1 METMR
6 KMIVQAPGRINLL
19 GEHLDY
25 NQGIVLPAAID
36 RCFEF
41 EFEQIATGQV
51 CIEALDLNESWI
63 FELAQLNE
71 VQTAG
76 WRSYVKGVFMLLF
89 SDEILCSI
97 SPSSS
102 SSSSSSPF
110 NGLHIRF
117 KSNIPIGAGLS
128 SSAAL
133 CCGLAFGLNEWFD
146 LGKTRK
152 ELALLAQETEHRY
165 AGVQCGLMDQ
175 VASLFGKEAHLLAFD
190 CLSQEIE
197 AFQLPLLGVQ
207 LFLIDSKVKHN
218 LAESA
223 YNERRAQLES
233 AWLLAKH
240 SFPGLMSWRD
250 INEAQLQVVFT
261 HLDLSTQ
268 KRLRYVLDEMSRVQQ
283 VQKLA
288 TEISDD
294 LNNARLIKEHY
305 RELGSCINQTHGGLR
320 DLYEVSCKEID
331 FLQAALLN
339 VSGILGARMMGGGF
353 GGCLLVLSNAD
364 FDLALL
370 DPIFS
375 GYEALYQQ
383 LPSVEQIKLTDGV
396 QLLQSQT
403 DVLGKS

>member
-1 METMR
+1 MK
-6 KMIVQAPGRINLL
+6 KMVIQAPGRINLL

-41 EFEQIATGQV
+41 EFEQIATSQIF
-51 CIEALDLNESWI
+51 IEALDLNESWV
-63 FELAQLNE
+63 FELSQLNE
-71 VQTAG
+71 IQTVG
-76 WRSYVKGVFMLLF
+76 WKSYVKGVFMLLL
-89 SDEILCSI
+89 SDEILCS
-97 SPSSS
+97 SSSKSSS
-102 SSSSSSPF
+102 SLFSSF
-110 NGLHIRF
+110 CGLRIRF

-133 CCGLAFGLNEWFD
+133 CCGLAFGLNEWFG
-146 LGKTRK
+146 LGKTRI
-152 ELALLAQETEHRY
+152 ELALLAQQTEHQY

-240 SFPGLMSWRD
+240 TFPGLMSWRD
-250 INEAQLQVVFT
+250 INEAQLHALFT
-261 HLDLSTQ
+261 HLDLNTQ
-268 KRLRYVLDEMSRVQQ
+268 KRLRYVLDEMSRVQK

-288 TEISDD
+288 SEISDD
-294 LNNARLIKEHY
+294 LNDARLTKEHY
-305 RELGSCINQTHGGLR
+305 RELGSCINQTHDGLR
-320 DLYEVSCKEID
+320 DLYEVSCEEID

-353 GGCLLVLSNAD
+353 GGCLLVLANAD

-370 DPIFS
+370 DVIFS
-375 GYEALYQQ
+375 GYEALYKQ

>member
-1 METMR
+1 M
-6 KMIVQAPGRINLL
+6 KKLLIQAPGRINLL

-25 NQGIVLPAAID
+25 NHGIVLPAAID

-41 EFEQIATGQV
+41 EFKELVTDGIS
-51 CIEALDLNESWI
+51 IEALDFNENWS
-63 FELAQLNE
+63 FELSQLNE
-71 VQTAG
+71 KQTVG
-76 WRSYVKGVFMLLF
+76 WKSYVKGVFLLMGIK
-89 SDEILCSI
+89 EPIK
-97 SPSSS
+97 
-102 SSSSSSPF
+102 
-110 NGLHIRF
+110 GLHIRF

-128 SSAAL
+128 SSAGL

-152 ELALLAQETEHRY
+152 ELALLAQQTEHRY

-250 INEAQLQVVFT
+250 INEAQLQAVFT

-294 LNNARLIKEHY
+294 LNDVRLINKHY

-320 DLYEVSCKEID
+320 DLYEVSCEEID
-331 FLQAALLN
+331 FLQAALLK

>member
-1 METMR
+1 M
-6 KMIVQAPGRINLL
+6 KKLLLQAPGRINLI

-25 NQGIVLPAAID
+25 NQGTVLPAAID

-41 EFEQIATGQV
+41 EFEQIATGQ
-51 CIEALDLNESWI
+51 IFIKAIDLNETWV
-63 FELAQLNE
+63 FEFAQLNE
-71 VQTAG
+71 IQTVG
-76 WRSYVKGVFMLLF
+76 WKSYVKGVFLLMGIK
-89 SDEILCSI
+89 EPI
-97 SPSSS
+97 
-102 SSSSSSPF
+102 

-133 CCGLAFGLNEWFD
+133 CCGLAFGLNEWFN
-146 LGKTRK
+146 LGKTRM
-152 ELALLAQETEHRY
+152 ELALLAQQTEHQF

-175 VASLFGKEAHLLAFD
+175 VASLFGREAHLLAFD

-233 AWLLAKH
+233 AWLLAKNA
-240 SFPGLMSWRD
+240 FPDLKSWRD
-250 INEAQLQVVFT
+250 INEVQLQVVLT
-261 HLDLSTQ
+261 HLEHSTQ
-268 KRLRYVLDEMSRVQQ
+268 KRLRYVLDEMSRVQK

-288 TEISDD
+288 AEILDD
-294 LNNARLIKEHY
+294 LNAASLMKEHY
-305 RELGSCINQTHGGLR
+305 QELGSFINQTHEGLR
-320 DLYEVSCKEID
+320 DLYEVSCEEID
-331 FLQAALLN
+331 HLQSQLLQN
-339 VSGILGARMMGGGF
+339 SSILGARMMGGGF
-353 GGCLLVLSNAD
+353 GGCLLVLANAD
-364 FDLALL
+364 FDWTLL

-375 GYEALYQQ
+375 GYAALYQQ

-396 QLLQSQT
+396 Q
-403 DVLGKS
+403 VL

>member
-1 METMR
+1 MK
-6 KMIVQAPGRINLL
+6 KMVIHAPGRINLL

-41 EFEQIATGQV
+41 ELEQMTTGQIF
-51 CIEALDLNESWI
+51 IEAIDLNETWV

-71 VQTAG
+71 IQTAG
-76 WRSYVKGVFMLLF
+76 WKSYVKGVFMLL
-89 SDEILCSI
+89 LPGGL
-97 SPSSS
+97 PSSS
-102 SSSSSSPF
+102 KSTFTSSSF

-133 CCGLAFGLNEWFD
+133 CCGLAFGLNEWFG
-146 LGKTRK
+146 LGKTRM
-152 ELALLAQETEHRY
+152 ELALLAQQTEHQY

-190 CLSQEIE
+190 CLSQEIQ

-223 YNERRAQLES
+223 YNERRAQLEF
-233 AWLLAKH
+233 AWLLAKNT
-240 SFPGLMSWRD
+240 FPGLKSWRD
-250 INEAQLQVVFT
+250 INETQLQVVFT
-261 HLDLSTQ
+261 HLDQRSQ
-268 KRLRYVLDEMSRVQQ
+268 KRLRYVLDEMSRVQK

-288 TEISDD
+288 TQISDD
-294 LNNARLIKEHY
+294 LNDARLMNEHY
-305 RELGSCINQTHGGLR
+305 RELGSCINQTHEGLR
-320 DLYEVSCKEID
+320 DLYEVSCEEMD
-331 FLQAALLN
+331 HLQSQLLQN
-339 VSGILGARMMGGGF
+339 SSILGARMMGGGF
-353 GGCLLVLSNAD
+353 GGCLLVLAKAD
-364 FDLALL
+364 FALNLL
-370 DPIFS
+370 DPVFS
-375 GYEALYQQ
+375 GYAALYQQ

-396 QLLQSQT
+396 Q
-403 DVLGKS
+403 VL

>member
-6 KMIVQAPGRINLL
+6 KIVVQAPGRINLL

-41 EFEQIATGQV
+41 EFEQIATGHV

-76 WRSYVKGVFMLLF
+76 WKSYVKGVFLLLF
-89 SDEILCSI
+89 SDEILCST
-97 SPSSS
+97 
-102 SSSSSSPF
+102 SSSSPF

-152 ELALLAQETEHRY
+152 ELALLAQQTEHRY

-250 INEAQLQVVFT
+250 INEAQLQAVFT
-261 HLDLSTQ
+261 HLDLSSQ

-288 TEISDD
+288 IEISDD
-294 LNNARLIKEHY
+294 LNDARLINDHY
-305 RELGSCINQTHGGLR
+305 RELGSFINQTHHGLR
-320 DLYEVSCKEID
+320 DLYEVSCEEID

-339 VSGILGARMMGGGF
+339 VPGILGARMMGGGF

-364 FDLALL
+364 FDMALL
-370 DPIFS
+370 DPILL
-375 GYEALYQQ
+375 GYKALYQQ

-403 DVLGKS
+403 DVLGKSQFF